1 MLKSLATKFIGWLD
15 RVVDADERVVCA
27 LCDER
32 FAGFDE
38 GNVHVR
44 MVHPQYVMG
53 AWQPTVAYGSSTST
67 STSTG
72 LASPQPAYA
81 FGSH

>member
-32 FAGFDE
+32 FAGFEE

-44 MVHPQYVMG
+44 IAHPQYVMG
-53 AWQPTVAYGSSTST
+53 AWQPAVAYASSTAP
-67 STSTG
+67 G
-72 LASPQPAYA
+72 LAFPQPAYA
-81 FGSH
+81 FGTR